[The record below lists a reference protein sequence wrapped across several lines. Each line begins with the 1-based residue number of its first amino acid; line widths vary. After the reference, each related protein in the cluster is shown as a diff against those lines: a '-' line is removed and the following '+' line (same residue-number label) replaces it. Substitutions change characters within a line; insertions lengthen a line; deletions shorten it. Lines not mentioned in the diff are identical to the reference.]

1 MPRIAIV
8 GAGIA
13 GLAIAREVMDEPGV
27 DVVVLEQATRPG
39 GNLRSE
45 SLDGFLVEWGPNGFL
60 DNAPETLA
68 LVKRVG
74 LEPALLPS
82 DDRARRRFIFRNGEL
97 HLLPH
102 SPISFVRSG
111 LLSTRGKLRI
121 AGEPFAR
128 PRPEGDET
136 IHAFATRRI
145 GAEAA
150 DVLIDPMVSG
160 IFGGDARRL
169 SLRAAF
175 PKMWELET
183 RHGGLFRALW
193 ARRKAARASSAP
205 VGSPLGRL
213 TSFAGGIDTL
223 TTTLAGQLGARVRLG
238 ARVTGVSRGPASG
251 AWRLEVSGAPPVEA
265 DAVVLTSSPAIAS
278 RLTAP
283 LDGGMATALAEI
295 PSAPIVVV
303 ALGHDVLALDHPL
316 DGFGFLVPRGEG
328 PRILGALWDSS
339 VYPGRAPR
347 GQALIRVMI
356 GGAHDPAVLDL
367 GDDEITRI
375 VRTDLRLVMGVSAV
389 PRFVRVIR
397 HPAGIPQYTV
407 GHLDRLAR
415 IDRALERW
423 PGLYLAGNGYRG
435 VAINNCIAEAGPL
448 AARVL
453 ERLRGS
459 FAA

>member
-1 MPRIAIV
+1 MPRVAIV

-13 GLAIAREVMDEPGV
+13 GLTIARHLAVHAGV
-27 DVVVLEQATRPG
+27 DVLVLEQADRPG

-45 SLDGFLVEWGPNGFL
+45 SIDGFLCEWGPNGFL
-60 DNAPETLA
+60 DNAPDTLA
-68 LVKRVG
+68 LVKELG
-74 LEPALLPS
+74 LEHALLPS
-82 DDRARRRFIFRNGEL
+82 DARARRRFIFRNGRL

-102 SPISFVRSG
+102 SPASFLTSG
-111 LLSTRGKLRI
+111 LLSAGGKLRI
-121 AGEPFAR
+121 AVEPFAR
-128 PRPEGDET
+128 RRPEGDET
-136 IHAFATRRI
+136 IHAFAARRI
-145 GAEAA
+145 GPEAA
-150 DVLIDPMVSG
+150 DALIDPMVSG

-169 SLRAAF
+169 SLRAAL

-183 RHGGLFRALW
+183 EHGGLFRALW
-193 ARRKAARASSAP
+193 ARRAAARASSAP
-205 VGSPLGRL
+205 MGSPLGRL
-213 TSFAGGIDTL
+213 TSFAGGIETL
-223 TTTLAGQLGARVRLG
+223 TTTLAAQLGARLRLATPVTAI
-238 ARVTGVSRGPASG
+238 ARSG
-251 AWRLEVSGAPPVEA
+251 AGGWRLEIAGSQAVDA
-265 DAVVLTSSPAIAS
+265 DALVLTSSPAIAS
-278 RLTAP
+278 RLTRP
-283 LDGGMATALAEI
+283 LDPEMAGTLAEI
-295 PSAPIVVV
+295 PSAPLIVA
-303 ALGHDVLALDHPL
+303 ALGYDVLALDHPL
-316 DGFGFLVPRGEG
+316 DGFGFLVPRREG

-347 GQALIRVMI
+347 GQALLRVMI

-367 GDDEITRI
+367 GDDEIARI

-435 VAINNCIAEAGPL
+435 VAINSCVADAGPL

-453 ERLRGS
+453 ERLRDS